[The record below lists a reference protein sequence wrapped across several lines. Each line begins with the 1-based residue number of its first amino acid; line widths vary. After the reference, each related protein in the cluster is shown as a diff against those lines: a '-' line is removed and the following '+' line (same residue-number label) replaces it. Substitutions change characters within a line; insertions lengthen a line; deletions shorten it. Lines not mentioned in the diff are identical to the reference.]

1 MYELNDLTDT
11 RFPLLST
18 VTVVLP
24 VPAVQSDIGP
34 PLTSAILQEVAH
46 SSSQDSLERLKVEL
60 ETDLACVK
68 AVVEEVV
75 GDSEQAELA
84 QLASLPAGSR
94 HGVGRQLSQSPVM
107 ENKPLPSL
115 SSTSSTSSTSSR
127 KVSSTS
133 PGAESPAV
141 KCPVTA
147 TESKISSLLEGTKSP
162 VTITERNKSAVTGRE
177 GAKSP
182 VSLGARPRSVTKARQ
197 EESEAGVVLKQN
209 SWTSRAKRQDSLE
222 SNDSNNSTTSSTGG
236 TNSFLRRKDLWER
249 RSMNSPGEDRAS
261 PGWGSRTTPRVKT
274 SNQTPDLVMDLP
286 TGPLA
291 GSPPIPAPR
300 PVRRSPS
307 SDSSSSSS
315 SLEVPARN
323 TTSAD
328 TFAADTDTMRK
339 HSHKSSSG
347 EKSSAPAPD
356 TGSTPVAV
364 FRTNVLA
371 STPAQSKSASLN
383 KSLFSTPSSSSKP
396 AVKVKPILHVKPSE
410 TKKDPPKDS

>member
-1 MYELNDLTDT
+1 M
-11 RFPLLST
+11 S
-18 VTVVLP
+18 
-24 VPAVQSDIGP
+24 
-34 PLTSAILQEVAH
+34 PLTNSPVQAAAIES

-60 ETDLACVK
+60 ESDLACVK

-75 GDSEQAELA
+75 GDSEQPELA
-84 QLASLPAGSR
+84 ELASLPAGSR

-115 SSTSSTSSTSSR
+115 TAR
-127 KVSSTS
+127 RVSSTS
-133 PGAESPAV
+133 PGAESQPARS
-141 KCPVTA
+141 PVTV
-147 TESKISSLLEGTKSP
+147 TENKVSPVMVTEGAKSP
-162 VTITERNKSAVTGRE
+162 VTLSERKKSSLSARE

-182 VSLGARPRSVTKARQ
+182 VSLGARPRSVAKAKP
-197 EESEAGVVLKQN
+197 EEAEGGVVLKQN
-209 SWTSRAKRQDSLE
+209 SWASRAKRQDSLE
-222 SNDSNNSTTSSTGG
+222 SNYSNNSTTSSGG
-236 TNSFLRRKDLWER
+236 GNNNSFLRRKDLWER
-249 RSMNSPGEDRAS
+249 RSMSSPGEDKAS
-261 PGWGSRTTPRVKT
+261 PGWGSRTTPRVSKT
-274 SNQTPDLVMDLP
+274 SNQAPDLVMDLP

-339 HSHKSSSG
+339 HSN
-347 EKSSAPAPD
+347 KSSAADKSAASANDPA
-356 TGSTPVAV
+356 STPVPV
-364 FRTNVLA
+364 FRTNILA
-371 STPAQSKSASLN
+371 TSSPATTPSQLKSNSLHN

-410 TKKDPPKDS
+410 TKKDPPKDT

>member
-11 RFPLLST
+11 RIPLLST

-24 VPAVQSDIGP
+24 IPAVQSEICP
-34 PLTSAILQEVAH
+34 PLTSALVQDAAH

-115 SSTSSTSSTSSR
+115 SSR

-141 KCPVTA
+141 KSPVTA
-147 TESKISSLLEGTKSP
+147 TESKISPLFEGTKSP
-162 VTITERNKSAVTGRE
+162 VTITERSKSAVTGRD

-209 SWTSRAKRQDSLE
+209 SWTSRARRQDSLE
-222 SNDSNNSTTSSTGG
+222 SNDSNNSTTSSSGG

-347 EKSSAPAPD
+347 EKSSASAPD
-356 TGSTPVAV
+356 AGSTPVAV

-371 STPAQSKSASLN
+371 STPGQVKSASLN

-410 TKKDPPKDS
+410 TKKDPPKDA